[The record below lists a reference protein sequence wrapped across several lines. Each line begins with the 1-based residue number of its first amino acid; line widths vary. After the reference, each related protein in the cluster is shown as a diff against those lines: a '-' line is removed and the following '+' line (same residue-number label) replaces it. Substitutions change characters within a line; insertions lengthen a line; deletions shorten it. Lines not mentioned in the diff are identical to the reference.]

1 MPRMP
6 LKGKKLQ
13 NPSLPIEEES
23 DEEEPY
29 DSYIFENEQ
38 VEPDMSPLT
47 RHEFETRIKS
57 LVKSIRTV
65 RELAQK
71 DTQNKFESMEIA
83 LESALTNTKNLTIET
98 AENFE
103 RSRKYQIYLYER
115 GNDLEKYQNSL
126 YERANNLEMKL
137 RNWKILSKE
146 YAIEYIPYIP
156 LPDRH
161 RRGGTRT
168 TIANKYIV
176 S

>member
-6 LKGKKLQ
+6 LKGKKLE
-13 NPSLPIEEES
+13 NPSIRIEEES
-23 DEEEPY
+23 DEQGPY
-29 DSYIFENEQ
+29 DSFIFENEQ
-38 VEPDMSPLT
+38 VEADMSPLT

-83 LESALTNTKNLTIET
+83 LESAITNTNNLRIET
-98 AENFE
+98 AANFE
-103 RSRKYQIYLYER
+103 SSRQYQTYLYER
-115 GNDLEKYQNSL
+115 GNDLAKYQNSL
-126 YERANNLEMKL
+126 NERANNLEMKL

-146 YAIEYIPYIP
+146 YAIEYVPYKP